1 MEEHYDAATAP
12 PGGGEPLRVGWVGTG
27 VMGGSMARHLLDAGH
42 HLTVTTRTKAKA
54 AELLAAGAAWADTP
68 AEVAIGADVI
78 ATMVGYPSDVRE
90 VVLGADGTLGAASAG
105 TLLVDFTTSSPA
117 LAAEIFTEAA
127 RRDVDSLDAPV
138 SGGDVGA
145 RNATLSI
152 MVGGSAAAFT
162 RARPVLDLLGATV
175 VHHGPAGSGQ
185 HAKMVNQ
192 ILVAGTMVGLSE
204 ALLYSASAGLDAN
217 AVLESV
223 SGGAAASWALTNLAP
238 RVIADD
244 LSAGFYVE
252 HFVKDLG
259 IAIDEANTMRL
270 QLPGLALARRLY
282 VELADSGD
290 GRLGTQALVRA
301 LARLSD
307 REWPPD

>member
-1 MEEHYDAATAP
+1 
-12 PGGGEPLRVGWVGTG
+12 
-27 VMGGSMARHLLDAGH
+27 
-42 HLTVTTRTKAKA
+42 
-54 AELLAAGAAWADTP
+54 
-68 AEVAIGADVI
+68 
-78 ATMVGYPSDVRE
+78 
-90 VVLGADGTLGAASAG
+90 
-105 TLLVDFTTSSPA
+105 
-117 LAAEIFTEAA
+117 
-127 RRDVDSLDAPV
+127 
-138 SGGDVGA
+138 
-145 RNATLSI
+145 
-152 MVGGSAAAFT
+152 
-162 RARPVLDLLGATV
+162 
-175 VHHGPAGSGQ
+175 
-185 HAKMVNQ
+185 MVNQ